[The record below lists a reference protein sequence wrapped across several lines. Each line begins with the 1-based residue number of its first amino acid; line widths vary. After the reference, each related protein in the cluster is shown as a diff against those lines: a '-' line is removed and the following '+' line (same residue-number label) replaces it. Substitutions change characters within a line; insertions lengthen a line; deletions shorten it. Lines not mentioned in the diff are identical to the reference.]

1 MKNKRILSFLFAI
14 VVLVGSSFSA
24 FAALP
29 PESTVS
35 PLYIEAKSI
44 VPSIAYSGNNATAK
58 ATIST
63 YSGCTVKVTLT
74 IQSYSSAGWTDYATF
89 PTQTVSTIASIPKSV
104 SNTSYNIPDGYYR
117 TSAYFEIYMNGV
129 FVESDTVTCSMKYKG

>member
-1 MKNKRILSFLFAI
+1 MKNKRILSFLFAV
-14 VVLVGSSFSA
+14 VVLVGTSFSA

-35 PLYIEAKSI
+35 PLYIEAKNLSS
-44 VPSIAYSGNNATAK
+44 SIAYSGDSAIAK

-63 YSGCTVKVTLT
+63 QSSCTVKVTLT
-74 IQSYSSAGWTDYATF
+74 IQSYSSAGWIDYATF

-117 TSAYFEIYMNGV
+117 TSAYIEIYRNGV